1 MVVITENEK
10 YKVIINKL
18 AEILT
23 DKFNLPEKSYME
35 LEFVSLE
42 EIHEIN
48 MNTRGVDRPTD
59 VLSFPNLEDIFG
71 QTVEI
76 KDFPFDIDPETNM
89 LNLGSIVMCIDK
101 IFQQAEEFGTG
112 EMREFSY
119 LLTHGMLHILG
130 YDHME
135 EEDKVVMRAKE
146 EELLEEIKCINSEK

>member
-10 YKVIINKL
+10 YKEIIDEL
-18 AEILT
+18 AKVVTKEF
-23 DKFNLPEKSYME
+23 DLPKESYME

-48 MNTRGVDRPTD
+48 NETRGVDRPTD
-59 VLSFPNLEDIFG
+59 VLSFPNLDDIFG
-71 QTVEI
+71 QTIKV

-135 EEDKVVMRAKE
+135 EEDKVIMRAKE